1 MIKPVLATLAAAVS
15 LLALTACNPME
26 PGAAAIV
33 GPTRISEQQLADEVE
48 AILQAQGQPTDQANA
63 GLTSAVLGRLVVIEL
78 VRQAAAKAGVS
89 ITQGDIDTT
98 VDAYVKEAGGEQQFQ
113 QLFVQQ
119 NIAPSQI
126 TSIIVLNLQ
135 AQALGRVLLP
145 NGDPQAQGAQL
156 RSTLG
161 AFSVEQGTTISPRYG
176 TWEPD
181 GLAIGPLMDPL
192 AVAPAAG

>member
-181 GLAIGPLMDPL
+181 GLAIGLLTDPL
-192 AVAPAAG
+192 AVAPDAG

>member
-48 AILQAQGQPTDQANA
+48 AILQAQGQPTDQADA

-126 TSIIVLNLQ
+126 TSIIVLLS
-135 AQALGRVLLP
+135 L
-145 NGDPQAQGAQL
+145 
-156 RSTLG
+156 
-161 AFSVEQGTTISPRYG
+161 IH
-176 TWEPD
+176 
-181 GLAIGPLMDPL
+181 I
-192 AVAPAAG
+192 

>member
-48 AILQAQGQPTDQANA
+48 AILQAQGQPTDQADA

-98 VDAYVKEAGGEQQFQ
+98 IDAYVKETGGQQQ
-113 QLFVQQ
+113 VEQLFVQQ

>member
-48 AILQAQGQPTDQANA
+48 AILQAQGQPTDQADA

-181 GLAIGPLMDPL
+181 GLAIGLLTDPL
-192 AVAPAAG
+192 AVAPDAG